1 LLPLLLLSL
10 LQLLRRTWLR
20 LLLTANADA
29 AESQL

>member
-10 LQLLRRTWLR
+10 LQLLRRTWPR
-20 LLLTANADA
+20 LLLTAKAAA